1 MVTPFCFFVVD
12 MYVHANTNIL
22 YQSFEIDVTQSRKKG
37 IEMIDNSLDLVD
49 VEPYCHGVLFLM
61 IDAQMDL
68 TVVPHDLA
76 CGILS
81 A

>member
-1 MVTPFCFFVVD
+1 MCL
-12 MYVHANTNIL
+12 HANTNIL
-22 YQSFEIDVTQSRKKG
+22 YQSFEIDVTLSRKKG
-37 IEMIDNSLDLVD
+37 IEMMDSSLDLVN
-49 VEPYCHGVLFLM
+49 VAPYGHGVLFLI

-68 TVVPHDLA
+68 TVVQHDLA

>member
-1 MVTPFCFFVVD
+1 M
-12 MYVHANTNIL
+12 N
-22 YQSFEIDVTQSRKKG
+22 
-37 IEMIDNSLDLVD
+37 NSLDLVD
-49 VEPYCHGVLFLM
+49 VAPYGHGVLFLM

-68 TVVPHDLA
+68 PVVPHDLA